1 VGEGGAER
9 SSATGEG
16 FAPEPPHHRPTA
28 KRIRNFA
35 KKMRH
40 EAADAET
47 AMWRLL
53 RDRRFA
59 RFKFRGQ
66 VAFQNYIIDF
76 ICFERRFIV
85 AIDGSQH
92 ADSQRDAARD
102 AVLKAEGFRGVRYWN
117 NDVLQQPSAVL
128 EDISRK
134 ARRAV
139 TTPHPSPHCVRRHP
153 LPQGEREVRHLI

>member
-1 VGEGGAER
+1 MGEGGAER

-16 FAPEPPHHRPTA
+16 FAPQAPHHRPTA

-40 EAADAET
+40 EATDAET

-53 RDRRFA
+53 RDRRLA
-59 RFKFRGQ
+59 LFKFRRQ
-66 VAFQNYIIDF
+66 APFQNFIIDF

-85 AIDGSQH
+85 EIDGSQH
-92 ADSQRDAARD
+92 ADSGRDVARD
-102 AVLKAEGFRGVRYWN
+102 AVLEAEGFRVARYWN

-128 EDISRK
+128 EDILAK
-134 ARRAV
+134 LAE
-139 TTPHPSPHCVRRHP
+139 P
-153 LPQGEREVRHLI
+153 